1 MIWKSVFAGMIAVCI
16 SGPSWAVT
24 DADEAK
30 LKGFGTLAGS
40 EVSFSL
46 GGAYSRA
53 TLTITGPDGFFIRAF
68 SKTGNPSIDL
78 LQAKAEV
85 DGLYTYEITAST
97 GETVTIRNPRN
108 NGRGGIDPGTMERGI
123 SASGTFVVKGG
134 LIVDT
139 SSEIEPEG
147 RK

>member
-16 SGPSWAVT
+16 SGPSWAIT

-30 LKGFGTLAGS
+30 LKGFGTLVGS

-46 GGAYSRA
+46 SGAYSRA
-53 TLTITGPDGFFIRAF
+53 TLTITGPDGFFIRAY

-78 LQAKAEV
+78 IQAKADV
-85 DGLYTYEITAST
+85 DGLYVYEITASS
-97 GETVTIRNPRN
+97 GETITIRNPQN
-108 NGRGGIDPGTMERGI
+108 NGRGGLDPRTTTRGI
-123 SASGTFVVKGG
+123 SASGTFVVKDG

-139 SSEIEPEG
+139 SQEKET
-147 RK
+147 R